1 MRASATT
8 NMTRDEIFGE
18 LRAAMVEMF
27 ELDPSDVSFASA
39 LGDDLDLDS
48 IDAIDLIVK
57 MEELVG
63 RKLDQD
69 SFKKVRT
76 VGDIVDVVHAH
87 LDGSR

>member
-1 MRASATT
+1 MAPSTT
-8 NMTRDEIFGE
+8 AMTRQEIFGE

-27 ELDPSDVSFASA
+27 ELEADDVSLSSA
-39 LGDDLDLDS
+39 LGEDLDLDS

-76 VGDIVDVVHAH
+76 VGDIVDVVHDH
-87 LDGSR
+87 LGPGR

>member
-1 MRASATT
+1 MTATST
-8 NMTRDEIFGE
+8 TAMTRDEIYGE

-27 ELDPSDVSFASA
+27 ELEADDVSPASA

-63 RKLDQD
+63 RKLDQE
-69 SFKKVRT
+69 SFRKVRT
-76 VGDIVDVVHAH
+76 VGDIVDVVHDH
-87 LDGSR
+87 LGGGR